1 QEKWDSMTRRWRDNS
16 IVQLVR
22 LFLIDEVHV
31 IKDESRGAT
40 LEVVVSRMKTVQSSL
55 SRLLEDHDIVPP
67 LRFVAVSATIPNAED
82 IAEWLSDSKMPA
94 VCLKIDEDQR
104 PVKLRKI
111 VLGFP
116 CSENQTEFKFD
127 LTLNYKI
134 ASIIQAYSEQ
144 KPALVFCATRKG
156 VQQAASVLAKDAKF
170 LLSVEQKQR

>member
-1 QEKWDSMTRRWRDNS
+1 EKWDSMTRRWRDNS

-40 LEVVVSRMKTVQSSL
+40 LEVVVSRMKTIQSSL
-55 SRLLEDHDIVPP
+55 WHLLEKHDTIPP
-67 LRFVAVSATIPNAED
+67 LRFVAVSATLPNTED

-116 CSENQTEFKFD
+116 CSDNQTEFKFD

-134 ASIIQAYSEQ
+134 ASIIQTYSEQ

-156 VQQAASVLAKDAKF
+156 VQQAASVFAKDAKF
-170 LLSVEQKQR
+170 LLSIEQKQR